1 VGQKL
6 LQAVAQPHRVGTR
19 DASVTGSLG
28 ISLYPDHGQD
38 PDTLIAIADAAMYD
52 AKRAGPG
59 NFRLATGR

>member
-1 VGQKL
+1 
-6 LQAVAQPHRVGTR
+6 VGTR